1 MGNKLNPLFFE
12 KFVKPVGDFLIG
24 LGTRFFEAFEN
35 IQVEFDKLFG
45 PDKTFAERF
54 DGFLGLFKEG
64 GIIALVVMAASLVI
78 SLLLIKDHIGGFA
91 GIKDSVDFL
100 WLNSSVYDG
109 GTLEPITFG
118 FGIYIDHVTVMLLFV
133 ASFLCLLIN
142 IFSIGYMNTD
152 PINEDTISKLS
163 SSIKIIANGAVGFG
177 NIDIQAAKEKGI
189 TVTNTPDV
197 LTDATADIQILLLLG
212 ASRKA
217 YEGRIAAETQNWK
230 WSWDF
235 LLGKQMSNKR
245 LGILGMGRIGRAVAK
260 RAKAF
265 GMEIHYH
272 NRSKL
277 SSDLE
282 DGAIYHKDIK
292 SLFEKSEFLSINC
305 PATPETKNLI
315 NKETLSYLEENTVIG
330 NAARGDVVDDDAM
343 VEALKNGKVFAYG
356 LDVYNGEPKIH
367 PEYLKLKNIFLLPHL
382 GSATKRTRWDMA
394 YRATKNLE
402 DFFWMEG
409 LGPFV
414 LGAYFITFAV
424 LGINLL
430 FPMIREKRLRFEL
443 RDKNNELR
451 SNARFEE

>member
-1 MGNKLNPLFFE
+1 MKKKIFVTRRLLKENEEKLQNLFDVTLNKN
-12 KFVKPVGDFLIG
+12 
-24 LGTRFFEAFEN
+24 
-35 IQVEFDKLFG
+35 DKIYSPQEIING
-45 PDKTFAERF
+45 SKNY
-54 DGFLGLFKEG
+54 DGIL
-64 GIIALVVMAASLVI
+64 
-78 SLLLIKDHIGGFA
+78 
-91 GIKDSVDFL
+91 
-100 WLNSSVYDG
+100 SSV
-109 GTLEPITFG
+109 
-118 FGIYIDHVTVMLLFV
+118 
-133 ASFLCLLIN
+133 
-142 IFSIGYMNTD
+142 TD
-152 PINEDTISKLS
+152 PISADTISKLS
-163 SSIKIIANGAVGFG
+163 NSIKIIANGAVGFG

-217 YEGRIAAETQNWK
+217 YEGRIAAETQSWK

-277 SSDLE
+277 SPDLE
-282 DGAIYHKDIK
+282 DGAIYHKTIK
-292 SLFEKSEFLSINC
+292 GLFEQSEFLSLNC
-305 PATPETKNLI
+305 PATPETTKI
-315 NKETLSYLEENTVIG
+315 MNKETLSYLKKNTVIG
-330 NAARGDVVDDDAM
+330 NAARGDIVDDDAM
-343 VEALKNGKVFAYG
+343 VEAIKNGTVFAYG

-402 DFFWMEG
+402 DFF
-409 LGPFV
+409 LGKKPQDQV
-414 LGAYFITFAV
+414 
-424 LGINLL
+424 N
-430 FPMIREKRLRFEL
+430 
-443 RDKNNELR
+443 
-451 SNARFEE
+451 

>member
-1 MGNKLNPLFFE
+1 MKKVFVTRKLLKENEEKLKELFDAKLNSDD
-12 KFVKPVGDFLIG
+12 KIYS
-24 LGTRFFEAFEN
+24 EAEIIEGSKN
-35 IQVEFDKLFG
+35 
-45 PDKTFAERF
+45 F
-54 DGFLGLFKEG
+54 DGIL
-64 GIIALVVMAASLVI
+64 
-78 SLLLIKDHIGGFA
+78 
-91 GIKDSVDFL
+91 
-100 WLNSSVYDG
+100 SSV
-109 GTLEPITFG
+109 
-118 FGIYIDHVTVMLLFV
+118 
-133 ASFLCLLIN
+133 
-142 IFSIGYMNTD
+142 TD
-152 PINEDTISKLS
+152 PINSDTISKLS
-163 SSIKIIANGAVGFG
+163 NSIKIIANGAVGFG
-177 NIDIQAAKEKGI
+177 NIDIKAAQEKGI

-217 YEGRIAAETQNWK
+217 YEGRIAAETQSWK

-282 DGAIYHKDIK
+282 DGAIYHKTIK
-292 SLFEKSEFLSINC
+292 DLFQQSEFLSLNC
-305 PATPETKNLI
+305 PATPETTKI
-315 NKETLSYLEENTVIG
+315 VNKETLSYLKKNTVIG
-330 NAARGDVVDDDAM
+330 NAARGDIVDDDAM
-343 VEALKNGKVFAYG
+343 VESLKNGTVFAYG

-402 DFFWMEG
+402 DFFSG
-409 LGPFV
+409 KKPQDQV
-414 LGAYFITFAV
+414 
-424 LGINLL
+424 N
-430 FPMIREKRLRFEL
+430 
-443 RDKNNELR
+443 
-451 SNARFEE
+451 